1 MDCTMVVYEIFKFLF
16 MRELIRNPSPTTNHS
31 HVNFMQTSFSDALD
45 IINRVNNL
53 RGSFQI
59 NQNQCAQLVD
69 FYNHVG
75 QALNS
80 FDKYFDDGAPIFT
93 GCPWL
98 PSVTISV
105 LQQGFFLLKKYTEVD
120 WFGSIVTAGVNQNSF
135 LAIQMELKACIW
147 SSFENYCLHARGYHI
162 EYELRKQRIWNQL
175 QSLVPLHYF
184 DEDKLFELS
193 AEMDKRY
200 TLEKMKSWKLEI
212 GNSETIISSIL
223 GFLFMKRSALKD
235 FLASDILVSGK
246 MNHSRPATS
255 EIQELPHYLMIE
267 SSEIDVLDRNRIG
280 RGGFAEVFKCRWLQR
295 EYAVKI
301 LHPNDMIGLRKELQ
315 IELLPLRHPN
325 IVQLVGFAYR
335 KSDKSP
341 MVVMELLDGDLQNVV
356 SIEHN
361 PDLHGNPL
369 LLSLG
374 VNFMHQ
380 IATGMSYLHKMGILH
395 GDLKGKNVLFR
406 CYPGDLASPCYV
418 LKITDF
424 GTTEKADVGN
434 DIHAGYESDNT
445 SFTTANAGTTRWR
458 APEVFGVKGSPELL
472 LPYSLKADVYSFAM
486 TCVEILTGKK
496 PFPDL
501 TELQVKK
508 YVPRGGRPTLPTTV
522 PEDLKN
528 LLVRCWSQNPSSRPD
543 FPAIC
548 VALQKLVLE

>member
-1 MDCTMVVYEIFKFLF
+1 MDCTPRVVTEISKFLF
-16 MRELIRNPSPTTNHS
+16 RREPVRNPSPPTSHS
-31 HVNFMQTSFSDALD
+31 DVNYIQTSFSDALD
-45 IINRVNNL
+45 IINRVNNF

-69 FYNHVG
+69 FYNQVG
-75 QALNS
+75 QVLDS
-80 FDKYFDDGAPIFT
+80 FNKYFNDGAAIR

-105 LQQGFFLLKKYTEVD
+105 LQKGFFLLKKYTEKD

-135 LAIQMELKACIW
+135 LAIQMELKACIR
-147 SSFENYCLHARGYHI
+147 SSFDKLCYGGNEESGI
-162 EYELRKQRIWNQL
+162 MELE
-175 QSLVPLHYF
+175 SLVPLHFF

-200 TLEKMKSWKLEI
+200 TLEKMKSWKLEFD
-212 GNSETIISSIL
+212 TIIPGIL
-223 GFLFMKRSALKD
+223 GFLCMKRSPSKFSLALD
-235 FLASDILVSGK
+235 MVSGK

-255 EIQELPHYLMIE
+255 EIQDLPHYLRIE

-280 RGGFAEVFKCRWLQR
+280 RGGFAEVFKCQWLQR

-301 LHPNDMIGLRKELQ
+301 LRPNDTIGLRKELQ

-335 KSDKSP
+335 NSDKSP
-341 MVVMELLDGDLQNVV
+341 MVVMELLDGDLQDIV
-356 SIEHN
+356 SIEDN
-361 PDLHGNPL
+361 PDLQGNPL

-380 IATGMSYLHKMGILH
+380 IATGMAYLHKMGLFH
-395 GDLKGKNVLFR
+395 GDLKGKNVLFKY
-406 CYPGDLASPCYV
+406 YPGDLASPCYV

-434 DIHAGYESDNT
+434 DHAGYESDNT

-458 APEVFGVKGSPELL
+458 APEVFGVRGSPELM

-486 TCVEILTGKK
+486 TCVEILTGQV

-508 YVPRGGRPTLPTTV
+508 HVPRGGRPTLPTTV
-522 PEDLKN
+522 PENLKN
-528 LLVRCWSQNPSSRPD
+528 LLVQCWSQRPSFRPD

-548 VALQKLVLE
+548 EALQKLVLE